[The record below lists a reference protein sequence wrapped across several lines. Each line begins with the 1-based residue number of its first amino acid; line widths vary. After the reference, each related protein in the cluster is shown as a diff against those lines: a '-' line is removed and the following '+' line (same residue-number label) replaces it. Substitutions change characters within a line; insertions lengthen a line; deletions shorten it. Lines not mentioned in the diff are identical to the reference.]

1 MDTADS
7 DFEEDIDDLMFNSD
21 TVFETITHD
30 ATAPINNVEET
41 KTSKMPQFTEN
52 ALEAVVHTDPTTSS
66 VHHQVASKDQPGPR
80 KLIATKVEMVRK
92 VLISHL
98 HQCDL

>member
-1 MDTADS
+1 MVRDSQQYYNLNLASGPHLPILPFQWSKIKYGRTDGKKIILDADIAGNVNQDQLWAILDTVDS

-41 KTSKMPQFTEN
+41 K
-52 ALEAVVHTDPTTSS
+52 SS
-66 VHHQVASKDQPGPR
+66 
-80 KLIATKVEMVRK
+80 
-92 VLISHL
+92 
-98 HQCDL
+98 

>member
-1 MDTADS
+1 MVRDFQQYYNLNLASGPHLPILPFQWSKIKYGRTDGKKIILDADIAGKVNQDQLWAILDTADS

-41 KTSKMPQFTEN
+41 K
-52 ALEAVVHTDPTTSS
+52 SS
-66 VHHQVASKDQPGPR
+66 
-80 KLIATKVEMVRK
+80 
-92 VLISHL
+92 
-98 HQCDL
+98 